1 MIIPSVTA
9 TVKESRDIMKINPAA
24 AHGIYRTN
32 LAGYK
37 SALSAQDPQTSAGK
51 LSGNTDHISI
61 SQSGARQLEAEKV
74 SRSILDDINTPAS
87 PERLA
92 QLRERV
98 QTGTYYIPTDRLT
111 GVLMQRW
118 FGL

>member
-37 SALSAQDPQTSAGK
+37 SALSAQDLRQARE

-98 QTGTYYIPTDRLT
+98 QNGTYYIPTDRLT

>member
-1 MIIPSVTA
+1 MIPVLFRRNEMCI
-9 TVKESRDIMKINPAA
+9 RD
-24 AHGIYRTN
+24 
-32 LAGYK
+32 
-37 SALSAQDPQTSAGK
+37 S
-51 LSGNTDHISI
+51 
-61 SQSGARQLEAEKV
+61 
-74 SRSILDDINTPAS
+74 INTPAS

-98 QTGTYYIPTDRLT
+98 QNGTYYIPTDRLT

>member
-9 TVKESRDIMKINPAA
+9 TVKESRYIMKIKK
-24 AHGIYRTN
+24 T
-32 LAGYK
+32 LAVLL
-37 SALSAQDPQTSAGK
+37 SAALSAQDPQTSAGK

-61 SQSGARQLEAEKV
+61 SQSGARELEAEKV
-74 SRSILDDINTPAS
+74 SMSILDDINTPAS

-98 QTGTYYIPTDRLT
+98 QNGTYYIPTDRLT

>member
-37 SALSAQDPQTSAGK
+37 SA
-51 LSGNTDHISI
+51 
-61 SQSGARQLEAEKV
+61 
-74 SRSILDDINTPAS
+74 
-87 PERLA
+87 
-92 QLRERV
+92 
-98 QTGTYYIPTDRLT
+98 
-111 GVLMQRW
+111 
-118 FGL
+118 

>member
-9 TVKESRDIMKINPAA
+9 TVKESRDTMKINPAA
-24 AHGIYRTN
+24 AHGIYKTN
-32 LAGYK
+32 ITGYK
-37 SALSAQDPQTSAGK
+37 SALSAQDSQVSEGK
-51 LSGNTDHISI
+51 FSNNTDHISI

-74 SRSILDDINTPAS
+74 SKSILDEINTPAS

-92 QLRERV
+92 QLRASV
-98 QTGTYYIPTDRLT
+98 QDGTYYIPTDRLT

-118 FGL
+118 FGF

>member
-37 SALSAQDPQTSAGK
+37 SALSAQDPQTSAESFPETQIIFRSAS
-51 LSGNTDHISI
+51 L
-61 SQSGARQLEAEKV
+61 AR
-74 SRSILDDINTPAS
+74 AS
-87 PERLA
+87 
-92 QLRERV
+92 LRR
-98 QTGTYYIPTDRLT
+98 RK
-111 GVLMQRW
+111 
-118 FGL
+118 

>member
-61 SQSGARQLEAEKV
+61 SQSGARQLERCV
-74 SRSILDDINTPAS
+74 
-87 PERLA
+87 
-92 QLRERV
+92 
-98 QTGTYYIPTDRLT
+98 
-111 GVLMQRW
+111 
-118 FGL
+118 